1 MILEKE
7 VAFGVKP
14 GLWITPWYD
23 GWSAEKESADC
34 PVRLFFIL
42 EDQHRAVGMV
52 HQVIGVAAHQ
62 YPADGGVGMGSH
74 HHHRRFV
81 DFLQETP
88 SPPFPDPR
96 CLIHFPVT
104 GSCFPELKV

>member
-7 VAFGVKP
+7 VAFGVKQ
-14 GLWITPWYD
+14 GLWITPWLD

-62 YPADGGVGMGSH
+62 HPADGGGEWAAIIIIAGLWAFCIS
-74 HHHRRFV
+74 RI
-81 DFLQETP
+81 LT
-88 SPPFPDPR
+88 
-96 CLIHFPVT
+96 
-104 GSCFPELKV
+104 

>member
-1 MILEKE
+1 LILEKE
-7 VAFGVKP
+7 VAFGVKQ
-14 GLWITPWYD
+14 GLWITPWLD

-62 YPADGGVGMGSH
+62 HPADGCVGMGSH
-74 HHHRRFV
+74 HHHDRFV
-81 DFLQETP
+81 GFLHIKDFDLRRTKSDEFLSLP
-88 SPPFPDPR
+88 AGFA
-96 CLIHFPVT
+96 L
-104 GSCFPELKV
+104 